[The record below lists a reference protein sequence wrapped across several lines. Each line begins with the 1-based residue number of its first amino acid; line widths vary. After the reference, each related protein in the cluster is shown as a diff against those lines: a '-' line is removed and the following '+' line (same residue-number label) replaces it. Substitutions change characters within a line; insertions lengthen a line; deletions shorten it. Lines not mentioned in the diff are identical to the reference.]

1 MTTTFLPNGKV
12 DTRLLDTVALSHLRP
27 PSFLGAPRSSTI
39 LRFLVLRLLPSTT
52 LYLSS
57 RNIHRPFHRVRH
69 RNLQPSTART
79 RSIFYF
85 SSSHECSTSFD
96 ESIISLTR
104 NVDDEYFERERD
116 CFFRIGM
123 IRGNETIRD
132 PIKMPR
138 IDNRWMSGPFRSPT
152 TSIYLT
158 SCVAAVSLDDD
169 LVDALIG
176 SITGHIISFK
186 AFHHRSHYL

>member
-1 MTTTFLPNGKV
+1 M
-12 DTRLLDTVALSHLRP
+12 
-27 PSFLGAPRSSTI
+27 
-39 LRFLVLRLLPSTT
+39 
-52 LYLSS
+52 
-57 RNIHRPFHRVRH
+57 
-69 RNLQPSTART
+69 
-79 RSIFYF
+79 
-85 SSSHECSTSFD
+85 FD